1 MSITLVVAIFSILL
15 LVALHE
21 LGHFFFAKKFGVRV
35 EEFGI
40 GLPPRLW
47 GKKIGET
54 LYSLN
59 LLPAGAFVRLTGEEQ
74 RSSDPRSFSAKPL
87 LQRLLIVA

>member
-1 MSITLVVAIFSILL
+1 MSLTLLVAIFSILL

-54 LYSLN
+54 LYSVN
-59 LLPAGAFVRLTGEEQ
+59 WLPFGGFV
-74 RSSDPRSFSAKPL
+74 K
-87 LQRLLIVA
+87 